1 MNLHKPLK
9 QLLWVWVLYLC
20 LVLGTRIVQGNES
33 TASEQIVN
41 LPSDQWPLVVV
52 KFSGPSFIT
61 QGNGFAVGDG
71 SLVITAAH
79 VLLQQSAN
87 GFVCVPGWI
96 FVVSAAK
103 GDVCTAKVLACNIT
117 NDIALLEIPWTNH
130 PAYELCTN
138 DELMDLQQ
146 ACLLARPRNSDDQ
159 PPLPNARSCPIQ
171 IEYLKIAWRIPYGM
185 VFSSQANP
193 GIGWSGGVV
202 LTDRKKAAAC
212 YNRHLVST
220 LANER
225 TAKMIGEK
233 AGSGFAATSAMVQE
247 LARQAGAANRL
258 ALKPR
263 PFTRPTDA
271 DQAFQMLLTFKAGS
285 GMTNASSLE
294 TARDLNNIRPNSP
307 VIQSLIA
314 LCASAHGNTTMAE
327 QAFCKSIQL
336 APDSALS
343 RNIYALY
350 LMSQRNTTKALDEL
364 KTANK
369 ADPDNPTTLCN
380 LASAMAEMKL
390 FSDII
395 ALLEP
400 QRQRD
405 NNQPMPLGMLADAY
419 LECGKYSQAIALY
432 RQAIQLFPEW
442 IPPHCQL
449 SRALMLNKQPE
460 EAEQSIRTLLVDLP
474 DNRMTYY
481 LVAQF
486 LIDHKPEKRTDTIEL
501 LRKAL
506 TMPAVGSLS
515 DSKLQAMLQMLKT
528 TDDAE

>member
-1 MNLHKPLK
+1 VEPV
-9 QLLWVWVLYLC
+9 QLCAGLP
-20 LVLGTRIVQGNES
+20 
-33 TASEQIVN
+33 VN
-41 LPSDQWPLVVV
+41 SHVHLLPDQWPLVVV
-52 KFSGPSFIT
+52 KFSGPSFTI

-71 SLVITAAH
+71 SLIVTAAH
-79 VLLQQSAN
+79 LLLQESVN
-87 GFVCVPGWI
+87 GFIYVPGWV

-130 PAYELCTN
+130 PAYELCAN

-146 ACLLARPRNSDDQ
+146 ARLLARPRNSDDQ
-159 PPLPNARSCPIQ
+159 PLTPNVQSCPIQ
-171 IEYLKIAWRIPYGM
+171 IEYLKIARRIPYGL

-212 YNRHLVST
+212 FNRYLVST

-225 TAKMIGEK
+225 NGKMIGEK

-247 LARQAGAANRL
+247 LARQVGAVNRL
-258 ALKPR
+258 AVKPR

-285 GMTNASSLE
+285 GMTNVSSLE
-294 TARDLNNIRPNSP
+294 AAKTLSNIRPNSP
-307 VIQSLIA
+307 VIQSMIA
-314 LCASAHGNTTMAE
+314 LCASAHGNTIMAE

-336 APDSALS
+336 APDSAMP
-343 RNIYALY
+343 RNLYALY
-350 LMSQRNTTKALDEL
+350 LLSQRNAPKALDEL
-364 KTANK
+364 KAANK
-369 ADPDNPTTLCN
+369 ADPDNTATLCN
-380 LASAMAEMKL
+380 LAFVMAQMKL
-390 FSDII
+390 FPEIL

-400 QRQRD
+400 ARKRLD
-405 NNQPMPLGMLADAY
+405 NQPMLLGALADTY
-419 LECGKYSQAIALY
+419 LACGKYSQATALH

-449 SRALMLNKQPE
+449 SRAFILNGQPE
-460 EAEQSIRTLLVDLP
+460 EAEKSIRTLLLDLP
-474 DNRMTYY
+474 DNRMAYY

-486 LIDHKPEKRTDTIEL
+486 LIDHKPEKRTEAIEL

-515 DSKLQAMLQMLKT
+515 DSKLQTMLQMLNRA
-528 TDDAE
+528 DDIK